1 VKKRE
6 SSMTDEQNH
15 SIEALLGEDPGNDPE
30 RRAWLAAGI
39 AAALD
44 GENGPPAADAMPLA
58 AYLDGGLNEKEKEA
72 VYARLNASGL
82 ARIELASAISLLA
95 AVEQAPQR
103 PPAELMAHAGAL
115 LKARQKQRAP
125 RQIWQWLSGSRVRLG
140 FGFAFAT
147 LVAMVVWN
155 PIAERA
161 TVGPTS
167 QPATQGSE
175 HATVGPTSQP
185 ATQGSFRNSAEA
197 ILGGDLPTRNWG
209 AVAISRSSKIYGVAQ
224 GSLTRND
231 AEKAAL
237 KDCADRGG
245 GDCALALSGE
255 NQCFAVASQ
264 IAGISAAAAAPS
276 VGEASR
282 QAVVTCNR
290 ERTEIWSCALSIS
303 FCSGH

>member
-1 VKKRE
+1 
-6 SSMTDEQNH
+6 MTDELNPG
-15 SIEALLGEDPGNDPE
+15 IEALLGEDPGNDPE

-44 GENGPPAADAMPLA
+44 SENGPPATDAVRLA

-72 VYARLNASGL
+72 VYAELNASGL
-82 ARIELASAISLLA
+82 ARIELASAIKLLA

-115 LKARQKQRAP
+115 LKAGQKQRAP
-125 RQIWQWLSGSRVRLG
+125 WQIWQWLSGSRVGLG

-147 LVAMVVWN
+147 LLAIVVWN

-161 TVGPTS
+161 TVGP
-167 QPATQGSE
+167 A
-175 HATVGPTSQP
+175 SQP
-185 ATQGSFRNSAEA
+185 ATQGSFRNSAEG
-197 ILGGDLPTRNWG
+197 ILGGDLTTRNWG
-209 AVAISRSSKIYGVAQ
+209 AVAISRSSKVYGVAQ
-224 GSLTRND
+224 GSLTRSD

-264 IAGISAAAAAPS
+264 IAGISAAAAAGS

>member
-1 VKKRE
+1 
-6 SSMTDEQNH
+6 MTDKPIPG
-15 SIEALLGEDPGNDPE
+15 IEALLGEDPGNDPE
-30 RRAWLAAGI
+30 RREWLAAGI

-44 GENGPPAADAMPLA
+44 SEENRQPAIDAALLA
-58 AYLDGGLNEKEKEA
+58 AYLDGGLTEEEKEA
-72 VYARLNASGL
+72 VHAQLNASGL

-115 LKARQKQRAP
+115 LKVRQRQRAP

-140 FGFAFAT
+140 FGLAFAA
-147 LVAMVVWN
+147 LIAVVVVN

-161 TVGPTS
+161 TLGPPS
-167 QPATQGSE
+167 QPATR
-175 HATVGPTSQP
+175 
-185 ATQGSFRNSAEA
+185 GSFRNSAEE
-197 ILGGDLPTRNWG
+197 ILGGELTTRNWG
-209 AVAISRSSKIYGVAQ
+209 AVAISRSSKVYGVAQ
-224 GSLTRND
+224 GALTRND

-276 VGEASR
+276 VEEAGR

-290 ERTEIWSCALSIS
+290 ERREIWSCALSIS